1 MWQLLGKPYSLE
13 RFLKL
18 PMLSQAFFE
27 HQLKISSR
35 LSAIRKAKN
44 GTCVISIKRMDSVN
58 VFLNHS
64 FEMID
69 SESPDQVMDLDFKNL
84 VAVVHDYR
92 TTHFHMRF
100 HVAGMYDFKVFGGTI
115 KTDSEFLCSF
125 KIDCDKP
132 KIRFEPLPFVP
143 EIGFG
148 PCHVTERVGMKLVS
162 AVTGIVTIRG
172 PDTVDIDFKLKKD
185 IKVIAEMLHHTFSS
199 QDLEV
204 YILLKQ
210 HNDDL
215 FITVGVP
222 RNGEYILR
230 LLAKH
235 QRSKK
240 DFINV
245 CNFLLMSEDPKKPR
259 KSFEVSFTGWLLGTT
274 FLQGFR
280 WLCGGVQI
288 LN

>member
-13 RFLKL
+13 KFLKL
-18 PMLSQAFFE
+18 PILSQAFFE
-27 HQLKISSR
+27 YQLKISSR
-35 LSAIRKAKN
+35 LSATRKAKN
-44 GTCVISIKRMDSVN
+44 GSCVISIKRMDSVN
-58 VFLNHS
+58 IFLNHS
-64 FEMID
+64 FELID

-100 HVAGMYDFKVFGGTI
+100 PVAGMYDFKVFGGTI

-125 KIDCDKP
+125 KVNCEEP
-132 KIRFEPLPFVP
+132 KIRFEQLQFVP

-148 PCHVTERVGMKLVS
+148 PCRITERFGMKLVS
-162 AVTGIVTIRG
+162 TLTGIVTIRG
-172 PDTVDIDFKLKKD
+172 PDTVDIDFKLIKD
-185 IKVIAEMLHHTFSS
+185 IKVIAELLHHTFSS
-199 QDLEV
+199 QDLED

-240 DFINV
+240 DFVNV

-259 KSFEVSFTGWLLGTT
+259 KSFEVSF
-274 FLQGFR
+274 
-280 WLCGGVQI
+280 
-288 LN
+288 NA